1 MIPRLPREMI
11 SFWTWESLTGININ
25 LVILA
30 VNILVFWAFLIST
43 EMNITKLLWIKVKEV
58 FYGSRVSTEN
68 EVDSDVRAEKD
79 NVFKTTNAMTVC
91 NLTKKFGRFDAVRG
105 LTFGVRDKVNAIG
118 NVTFEL

>member
-1 MIPRLPREMI
+1 MDVAGEEIQMQFNSTVACCDTKWGVPEALQLCGEDRQIACREMI

-68 EVDSDVRAEKD
+68 EVD
-79 NVFKTTNAMTVC
+79 
-91 NLTKKFGRFDAVRG
+91 
-105 LTFGVRDKVNAIG
+105 
-118 NVTFEL
+118 